1 MHSLKW
7 RNSPRE
13 KKAAQIGLTTQDRR
27 NQVEKKKGKVLLTD
41 IKEKKKKTGSTLTEM
56 RQVIKD
62 WLPITNGSWKE
73 LTK

>member
-1 MHSLKW
+1 MHSLEW
-7 RNSPRE
+7 SNSPRE

-27 NQVEKKKGKVLLTD
+27 NQVEKKRKGSAYRYQR
-41 IKEKKKKTGSTLTEM
+41 KKKKTGSTLTEM